1 VETIQMTMP
10 LHVTEGVEAAKP
22 ETAKEFTYRSGD
34 RPLDGYTIKRGLG
47 RGGFGE
53 VYYALSDGGKEV
65 ALKLIQ
71 RHLDVE
77 LRGVSQCLNLKNA
90 HLVSLFD
97 VRNTERGENWIVM
110 EHMAGPSLQE
120 RLSKADGPLTFEE
133 AMHWLTG
140 IASAVDYLH
149 QNGIVH
155 RDLKPG
161 NVFGEGDQ
169 VKLGDYGL
177 SKFISHS
184 RRSGQTESVGTV
196 HYMAPEISTGHYGK
210 SIDIYS
216 AAIIAFEMLTGEVPF
231 DGESA
236 GEILMK
242 HLTAEPSLAKLSPAL
257 RPVFARAL
265 AKDPADRFQTVGAL
279 IDAIRAVQR
288 GERPVEAPRPNG
300 PIQPPPLPGQRRPYE
315 GEDEAYLRYIK
326 AIERAQAYNGVTGA
340 AIKTSLPPLPGTGK
354 AKRRAVSDTVWGMF
368 KAGVYTAALPGLAY
382 AAENAF
388 SGGEG
393 ASASLLYCW
402 TAVVATGMA
411 WTVLILGRCWDSLRT
426 GPIERRAVAA
436 AMGLLLGPAALILAV
451 YMGAVVPRGMERVPE
466 LLAAG
471 PHMWGKLWN
480 DHAPTLLQFGLMFAV
495 TLGAVDWG
503 ASSSAFRAKRFSLW
517 RVIFP
522 AAVGTVAAA
531 IFAGASGMTFGAAAA
546 LTAIVV
552 QTTAPYLSLPISSPT
567 KLRRLRREQLRQQI
581 V

>member
-1 VETIQMTMP
+1 MTMP
-10 LHVTEGVEAAKP
+10 LLATENIEPGIKP
-22 ETAKEFTYRSGD
+22 EAAKEFTYRSGD
-34 RPLDGYTIKRGLG
+34 RPLEGYTIKRGLG

-77 LRGVSQCLNLKNA
+77 LRGVSQCLNLKNSN
-90 HLVSLFD
+90 LVSLFD
-97 VRNTERGENWIVM
+97 VRNTEKGENWIVM

-120 RLSKADGPLTFEE
+120 KLSNADGPMPYEE
-133 AMHWLTG
+133 AMHWLSG

-161 NVFGEGDQ
+161 NVFGEGNH

-210 SIDIYS
+210 SIDVYS
-216 AAIIAFEMLTGEVPF
+216 AAIIAFEMFTGEVPF

-242 HLTAEPSLAKLSPAL
+242 HLTAEPSLAKLSPPL

-265 AKDPADRFQTVGAL
+265 AKDPADRFQSVGAL
-279 IDAIRAVQR
+279 LDAINAVHR
-288 GERPVEAPRPNG
+288 GERPIEMPKHQG
-300 PIQPPPLPGQRRPYE
+300 PVQPPPIPGRRFYE
-315 GEDEAYLRYIK
+315 GSDSAYLKYVK
-326 AIERAQAYNGVTGA
+326 AIERTQAYNGVKGS
-340 AIKTSLPPLPGTGK
+340 AIYTSLPPLPGTGK
-354 AKRRAVSDTVWGMF
+354 AKRRAVSDTLWGMF
-368 KAGVYTAALPGLAY
+368 KAGLY
-382 AAENAF
+382 AAVVPALAFATETAF

-393 ASASLLYCW
+393 SMGSLTYAW
-402 TAVVATGMA
+402 TAVAATAMA
-411 WTVLILGRCWDSLRT
+411 WAVLILGRIWDASHVGAL
-426 GPIERRAVAA
+426 ERRTAA
-436 AMGLLLGPAALILAV
+436 GAIGMLMGPAALVLAV
-451 YMGAVVPRGMERVPE
+451 YMGAAAPQGMESVSA

-471 PHMWGKLWN
+471 PNMWGRLWN
-480 DHAPTLLQFGLMFAV
+480 QHSTVLLQYGLMFAA
-495 TLGAVDWG
+495 TLAVVDW
-503 ASSSAFRAKRFSLW
+503 SSSTSAYRTKRFSIW

-531 IFAGASGMTFGAAAA
+531 IFANPHGMAFGAAAA

-552 QTTAPYLSLPISSPT
+552 QFNAPYLGIPT
-567 KLRRLRREQLRQQI
+567 AKSKLRVLRKDHRHR
-581 V
+581 VV

>member
-1 VETIQMTMP
+1 MMMP
-10 LHVTEGVEAAKP
+10 LHVTEGVEPAARP
-22 ETAKEFTYRSGD
+22 EAKEFTYRSGD

-97 VRNTERGENWIVM
+97 VRNTDRGENWIVM
-110 EHMAGPSLQE
+110 EYMAGPSLQE
-120 RLSKADGPLTFEE
+120 RLAKAEGPLPFEE
-133 AMHWLTG
+133 AMHWLVG
-140 IASAVDYLH
+140 IGSAVDYLH

-161 NVFGEGDQ
+161 NVFGEANQ

-242 HLTAEPSLAKLSPAL
+242 HLTAEPSLAKLAPAL

-279 IDAIRAVQR
+279 LDAVRAAHR
-288 GERPVEAPRPNG
+288 GEKPVDAPRPAG
-300 PIQPPPLPGQRRPYE
+300 PVQPPPLPGKRPYE

-326 AIERAQAYNGVTGA
+326 AIERVQAYNGVKGS
-340 AIKTSLPPLPGTGK
+340 AITTSLPPLPGTGK
-354 AKRRAVSDTVWGMF
+354 AKRRAVSDTLWGMF
-368 KAGVYTAALPGLAY
+368 KAGLYAAALPALAY
-382 AAENAF
+382 AAETAF

-393 ASASLLYCW
+393 AAGSLLYCW
-402 TAVVATGMA
+402 TALAGTGLAWVV
-411 WTVLILGRCWDSLRT
+411 LLLGRFWDAFRVDTL
-426 GPIERRAVAA
+426 ERRALAA
-436 AMGLLLGPAALILAV
+436 GIGLLLGPAALLLAV
-451 YMGAVVPRGMERVPE
+451 YMGAVVPRGMESVPA

-471 PHMWGKLWN
+471 PSMWGSLWN
-480 DHAPTLLQFGLMFAV
+480 NHASELLQFGLMFGV
-495 TLGAVDWG
+495 TLAAVDWY
-503 ASSSAFRAKRFSLW
+503 ASASAYRAKRFSLW
-517 RVIFP
+517 RVIF
-522 AAVGTVAAA
+522 AGAVGTVAAA
-531 IFAGASGMTFGAAAA
+531 AFANPHGLTFGAASALAA
-546 LTAIVV
+546 VVV
-552 QTTAPYLSLPISSPT
+552 QWTAPYMSLPASGT
-567 KLRRLRREQLRQQI
+567 KLRALRRDHIRQRI

>member
-1 VETIQMTMP
+1 MTMP

-22 ETAKEFTYRSGD
+22 ETAKEFTYRCGD
-34 RPLDGYTIKRGLG
+34 RPLEGYTIKRGLG

-65 ALKLIQ
+65 ALKLVQ

-77 LRGVSQCLNLKNA
+77 LRGVSQCLNLKNQ

-120 RLSKADGPLTFEE
+120 RLAKADGALPFEE
-133 AMHWLTG
+133 AMHWLMG

-161 NVFGEGDQ
+161 NVFGEGNL

-242 HLTAEPSLAKLSPAL
+242 HLTAEPSLAKLTPAL

-279 IDAIRAVQR
+279 IDAIHAVRR
-288 GERPVEAPRPNG
+288 GEKPVDSPRPMG
-300 PIQPPPLPGQRRPYE
+300 PVQPPPLPGKRPYE
-315 GEDEAYLRYIK
+315 GSDEAYLRYIK
-326 AIERAQAYNGVTGA
+326 SIERVQAYNGIKGS
-340 AIKTSLPPLPGTGK
+340 AIKTSLPPLPGTIK
-354 AKRRAVSDTVWGMF
+354 AKRRAVSDTIWGMF
-368 KAGVYTAALPGLAY
+368 KSGVYAAGLPALAY
-382 AAENAF
+382 AAETAF

-393 ASASLLYCW
+393 SMGSLVYCW
-402 TAVVATGMA
+402 TALTATGMA
-411 WTVLILGRCWDSLRT
+411 WAVLLLGRFWDAFRV
-426 GPIERRAVAA
+426 GAVERRALSAA
-436 AMGLLLGPAALILAV
+436 VGMLMGPAALILAV
-451 YMGAVVPRGMERVPE
+451 YMGAVVPRGMESVP
-466 LLAAG
+466 AQIAG
-471 PHMWGKLWN
+471 GPSQWERLWN
-480 DHAPTLLQFGLMFAV
+480 SHSSSLLQFGLMFAA
-495 TLGAVDWG
+495 TFAIVDWWAS
-503 ASSSAFRAKRFSLW
+503 ASSYRTKRFSLW

-531 IFAGASGMTFGAAAA
+531 IFANPHGMSFGAAAA

-552 QTTAPYLSLPISSPT
+552 QTTAPYLGLPSSSST
-567 KLRRLRREQLRQQI
+567 KLRRLRRDQVRQRI